1 MRCTDEKNWPVYEA
15 VRDVTGEARVDLLVE
30 AQEEMETL
38 GGDPICLGLHLE
50 AVKQARSLLS

>member
-1 MRCTDEKNWPVYEA
+1 MYEA